1 MGRGVGALYAQ
12 VERLVQQAGRQAD
25 ASLSL
30 YYFNAAL
37 YLLRVLKGNSAAAA
51 TCKPQKK
58 EKAGPKPRG
67 PEVSRPRPRKA
78 QPLERG
84 CGVTEGKWRP

>member
-12 VERLVQQAGRQAD
+12 VERLVQQAGRQVD

-37 YLLRVLKGNSAAAA
+37 YLLRVLKGNSTAA
-51 TCKPQKK
+51 TVCKPQKK
-58 EKAGPKPRG
+58 EKAGPKPGG
-67 PEVSRPRPRKA
+67 PKVSRPRPRKA
-78 QPLERG
+78 RPQERG
-84 CGVTEGKWRP
+84 CRVVEGKWRP